1 MPSFYKN
8 NLSLDFDKLQKFLE
22 FQIEQNIK
30 NFYLASTA
38 SEFEFMSENLE
49 SEITKFIS
57 KIIGK
62 KFLLA
67 QPIGSGSI
75 LSQAYEGIKMIDAG
89 ASALVVKPQ
98 AVKESAN
105 FFGSK
110 YDGAILFTK

>member
-1 MPSFYKN
+1 
-8 NLSLDFDKLQKFLE
+8 
-22 FQIEQNIK
+22 
-30 NFYLASTA
+30 
-38 SEFEFMSENLE
+38 MSENE
-49 SEITKFIS
+49 RVEITKFIS

-62 KFLLA
+62 IFVS
-67 QPIGSGSI
+67 PTIGSGSI

-110 YDGAILFTK
+110 YDLRSYSPSRHDSFYINYINQIIKIVNIL